1 MAKIT
6 VKALVDGQ
14 EKDVELDD
22 EKLPNGLLS
31 QSQHDARMSTEARS
45 QFARG
50 ERAGIKKAVEDD
62 ATRTT
67 VIDQLRSGGHLE
79 SDDDEGD
86 GGDGKKSKRKP
97 SPEEVEAI
105 RADVRKRELEPLKAE
120 LEGLKQETDRS
131 RRIQLRSELITAARQ
146 AGVADVLLEG
156 DIADEDNIPAFVAMH
171 ERRFGYD
178 GEKTKGFALK
188 KGDGF
193 EYAKQVTD
201 KQPWK
206 TPGEYVTD
214 WAADP

>member
-105 RADVRKRELEPLKAE
+105 RGRPEARARAAQ
-120 LEGLKQETDRS
+120 GGARGSETGDRS
-131 RRIQLRSELITAARQ
+131 
-146 AGVADVLLEG
+146 
-156 DIADEDNIPAFVAMH
+156 
-171 ERRFGYD
+171 
-178 GEKTKGFALK
+178 
-188 KGDGF
+188 
-193 EYAKQVTD
+193 
-201 KQPWK
+201 QP
-206 TPGEYVTD
+206 
-214 WAADP
+214 ADPAPLRAHHRRAPGRRR